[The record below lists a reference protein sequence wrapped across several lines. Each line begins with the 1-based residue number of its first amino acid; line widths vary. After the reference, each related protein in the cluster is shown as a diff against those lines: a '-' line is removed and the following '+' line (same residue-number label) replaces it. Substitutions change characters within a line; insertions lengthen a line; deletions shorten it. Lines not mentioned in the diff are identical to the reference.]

1 MDLKG
6 ERLLPVDRE
15 TAWRALNDPERL
27 RSAIPGCESLESLG
41 NDEYRAVI
49 SASLGPVRTRFTGK
63 LRVEDAAPPE
73 RYTLRFEGE
82 GGAAGFAKGSAQ
94 VTLTPEGAATRLAYT
109 ASAQVGGRLAQIGS
123 RLIDSAALKLSDDF
137 FAAFERQLAS
147 PSASSGAEGKGD
159 EGNVIE
165 RIESSFVLH
174 DPRTWNE
181 VAWIVLLVIV
191 GVLAF
196 LLLR

>member
-1 MDLKG
+1 MELKG
-6 ERLLPVDRE
+6 ERWLPVDRE
-15 TAWRALNDPERL
+15 TAWRALNDPQRL
-27 RSAIPGCESLESLG
+27 RAAIPGCESLESIG
-41 NDEYRAVI
+41 DGEYRAVL
-49 SASLGPVRTRFTGK
+49 SVSLGPVRAKFSGK
-63 LRVEDAAPPE
+63 LSVEDALPPE

-94 VTLTPEGAATRLAYT
+94 VTLTPEGAATRLSYT

-123 RLIDSAALKLSDDF
+123 RLIDSAALKLSEDF
-137 FAAFERQLAS
+137 FAAFEQQLAS
-147 PSASSGAEGKGD
+147 PVTTSAED
-159 EGNVIE
+159 GNVIE

-181 VAWIVLLVIV
+181 VAWIVLLLIV
-191 GVLAF
+191 AALAF